1 MRAHGYSENSII
13 YKLITKKQKK
23 IKKGVDRK
31 KLMMY
36 YIWAVDEKTTKWSL
50 KTRQKTTSIKAEMQ
64 DNK

>member
-1 MRAHGYSENSII
+1 MQKKF
-13 YKLITKKQKK
+13 YKIRKK